1 MTEYDNTNRGIMS
14 RDQKR
19 TNDKAPEF
27 TGTLNV
33 AGTEYRIA
41 AWVKERKD
49 GSGKFFSL
57 SVSPKEESYA
67 RPSSAERAKQQAA
80 DDDIPF

>member
-1 MTEYDNTNRGIMS
+1 MPEYDNTNRGIMS

-27 TGTLNV
+27 TGTLDV
-33 AGTEYRIA
+33 EGTEYRIA
-41 AWVKERKD
+41 AWIKERRD

-57 SVSPKEESYA
+57 AISRKEESQA
-67 RPSSAERAKQQAA
+67 RPSSAEKAKQQAV